1 MAKGLQTKQ
10 VLRRFFLALV
20 SDFLLVLER
29 MVKGNFICNHNKHA
43 WQANFQYYDGFDHV
57 LIQRLESAMVC
68 KYCLTD
74 VSGSKK
80 EEV

>member
-1 MAKGLQTKQ
+1 MKGY
-10 VLRRFFLALV
+10 
-20 SDFLLVLER
+20 
-29 MVKGNFICNHNKHA
+29 FICNHNKHA
-43 WQANFQYYDGFDHV
+43 WQDNFQYYDGFDHV
-57 LIQRLESAMVC
+57 LIQRLESAMVF